1 MKNRKKAEA
10 LFDAI
15 SDINQTDIED
25 FAKYDDR
32 LKESVPA
39 KKERPVLKIIAAAAA
54 CLVLFG
60 GISVGLKLMESGSDP
75 AGPSSSSTETA
86 EGPEEIQVKKHVYKN
101 EAPYADLVKHE
112 FTQEEQ
118 EIADRYY
125 NEMVANCPEFGKI
138 PRENLWESVQFN
150 GAGEFADYDFCIG
163 GIGTDYR
170 CTYNNDDYDI
180 KEYEEFLNGWKV
192 SGNEFEQFV
201 DFKLSQT
208 VNDAIIELL
217 KKNVRAYA
225 EENGLQLARF
235 VDRDPDDILERFG
248 FHYDENGLYVQSV
261 SIADSIDLPVPHI
274 YACVGVEINGDT
286 ITLTEYPAALE
297 PILTTDKYEYSF
309 TPSKVSADVEPP
321 YAKPEKKEFTA
332 EQKEL
337 IDCVYNEMLEKYP
350 DFGKIDR
357 DMLAEEIFCAD
368 NNTMITFRFCLGDVP
383 TPYYCMYNEN
393 LGGYKNWQ
401 IYGEEFKAF
410 SDWKIPEILMS
421 NIKIMLRE
429 QTLNLMKAEKLDTD
443 NFDLNKMSITWS
455 VEDGVLYANS
465 EYITAATDRA
475 GTQNGSADP
484 VHVFTKVK
492 VEKQNNVISL
502 NDYPATLKSEP
513 ETDIGKETD
522 PVSED
527 WDDLD
532 TEGRVERAMY
542 EIINYGINYQRFR
555 YLCDD
560 EHADDVH
567 YDGDYYLGD
576 EPLDNFTYGYF
587 LDLYDTETDPMRKQ
601 LMFVYISTFLTDTW
615 NDETLTVPYTTK
627 YLPYFDKFKA
637 DNLPRFDAS
646 YNEECDKWI
655 HEYYYSAFC
664 KYAQNMTENEVK
676 TKYAPSY
683 KLIKKYGFNNFLDSS
698 KSYETKAT
706 RVISEFFNMALSVKY
721 GIAVNDP
728 SSNVYFRYSEEG
740 RSSTYEPGDAVYT
753 ALLKYYTKDE
763 LDRSDSAPAVS
774 EQREEIKTIDK
785 WKEYFSSLT
794 TKSIADD
801 FVKENK
807 YFLTASD
814 GRVLTCNSYYFFNTN
829 NLRIP
834 YYQEEFVELVS
845 DGNGVR
851 RTANVFVF
859 DVDEEKYYTVELSNE
874 GGNMKITGGTLV
886 TEWLYRTLSP
896 EECAI
901 RDTIMDVEK
910 LFQFMRYGL
919 VYDFR
924 YYDCDT
930 AYSVEYGNNPSLP
943 EGLEEKLDQVALREE
958 NGKKFYI
965 TDRVCRFSYGLDTY
979 DHCIWYFSNILPKD
993 FVKDYIKEN
1002 QYLLTVGDNVYLLDM
1017 TDQVEARL
1025 MINYGSMRITE
1036 EKDGVITVKATAGDG
1051 WRPEQEV
1058 TFELEKSDEGYRITG
1073 GTYLT
1078 DIITDKKD

>member
-1 MKNRKKAEA
+1 MKNIKKKEVLYNAVSD
-10 LFDAI
+10 LDADHVAGFI
-15 SDINQTDIED
+15 
-25 FAKYDDR
+25 KYDNS
-32 LKESVPA
+32 LPEKTGTYH
-39 KKERPVLKIIAAAAA
+39 PVLRAMGAFAA
-54 CLVLFG
+54 CLVIFG
-60 GISVGLKLMESGSDP
+60 GMFAGLKYLEYRGGMVNPPET
-75 AGPSSSSTETA
+75 ASTETA
-86 EGPEEIQVKKHVYKN
+86 E
-101 EAPYADLVKHE
+101 D
-112 FTQEEQ
+112 T
-118 EIADRYY
+118 
-125 NEMVANCPEFGKI
+125 VAETTTNTETG
-138 PRENLWESVQFN
+138 ESVYVTEQDETKQTDDKSQLNFSVTSGKATIYPESYN
-150 GAGEFADYDFCIG
+150 LNSYTYDGYAWIISEGPGAAAAETVPLIVYDRNS
-163 GIGTDYR
+163 GIGIN
-170 CTYNNDDYDI
+170 YNGTLDI
-180 KEYEEFLNGWKV
+180 DKVEFKV
-192 SGNEFEQFV
+192 SANDEFQHVAFDFMNEY
-201 DFKLSQT
+201 FKEAGPG
-208 VNDAIIELL
+208 V
-217 KKNVRAYA
+217 Y
-225 EENGLQLARF
+225 RF
-235 VDRDPDDILERFG
+235 V
-248 FHYDENGLYVQSV
+248 V
-261 SIADSIDLPVPHI
+261 SFTVKGRLID
-274 YACVGVEINGDT
+274 
-286 ITLTEYPAALE
+286 
-297 PILTTDKYEYSF
+297 DKYEKTCYEYPF
-309 TPSKVSADVEPP
+309 DVEV
-321 YAKPEKKEFTA
+321 KT
-332 EQKEL
+332 
-337 IDCVYNEMLEKYP
+337 
-350 DFGKIDR
+350 
-357 DMLAEEIFCAD
+357 EE
-368 NNTMITFRFCLGDVP
+368 
-383 TPYYCMYNEN
+383 E
-393 LGGYKNWQ
+393 
-401 IYGEEFKAF
+401 
-410 SDWKIPEILMS
+410 DWD
-421 NIKIMLRE
+421 
-429 QTLNLMKAEKLDTD
+429 KLDT
-443 NFDLNKMSITWS
+443 
-455 VEDGVLYANS
+455 
-465 EYITAATDRA
+465 
-475 GTQNGSADP
+475 Q
-484 VHVFTKVK
+484 
-492 VEKQNNVISL
+492 Q
-502 NDYPATLKSEP
+502 
-513 ETDIGKETD
+513 
-522 PVSED
+522 
-527 WDDLD
+527 
-532 TEGRVERAMY
+532 RVERALY
-542 EIINYGINYQRFR
+542 EITHYGINYQRFR
-555 YLCDD
+555 YLCGD
-560 EHADDVH
+560 EHADNENDSG
-567 YDGDYYLGD
+567 YFLGD
-576 EPLDNFTYGYF
+576 EPADNFTYGYF
-587 LDLYDTETDPMRKQ
+587 LDMYDTETDPVRKQ

-615 NDETLTVPYTTK
+615 NDETLTVPYTAK
-627 YLPYFDKFKA
+627 YFPNFDKFKA

-683 KLIKKYGFNNFLDSS
+683 KLIKKYGFDNFSDSA
-698 KSYETKAT
+698 KTREQKAK

-728 SSNVYFRYSEEG
+728 TSNVYFRYSEEG

-753 ALLKYYTKDE
+753 ALLKYYSKNE
-763 LDRSDSAPAVS
+763 LDRSDSAPAVY
-774 EQREEIKTIDK
+774 EQREGIKTIDK

-807 YFLTASD
+807 YFFTTED

-874 GGNMKITGGTLV
+874 GGNLKITGGTLV

-979 DHCIWYFSNILPKD
+979 DHWIWYFSNILPKD

-1025 MINYGSMRITE
+1025 MINYGSVRLTE

-1078 DIITDKKD
+1078 DIIMAK